1 MKNRYKQKLI
11 FVIAILCLS
20 LVSCKSKTEP
30 INNIASWT
38 PDDGWTIN
46 GIDIRDL
53 WRMWNGRQQYELL
66 YQ

>member
-11 FVIAILCLS
+11 SVIAILCLS

-46 GIDIRDL
+46 EIDIRDL

>member
-1 MKNRYKQKLI
+1 MKNRYQQKLI

-46 GIDIRDL
+46 EIDIRDL

>member
-11 FVIAILCLS
+11 SVIAILCLS

>member
-11 FVIAILCLS
+11 SVIAILCLS

-30 INNIASWT
+30 INNFVSLT
-38 PDDGWTIN
+38 PDDGWTIY
-46 GIDIRDL
+46 GIDIMDMR
-53 WRMWNGRQQYELL
+53 RMWNGREQYELL